1 MICLKLIKRQLAA
14 NAAHAAI
21 DHYVGD
27 ETDSP
32 AEQSEN
38 MPEER
43 ERRFWVR
50 FFLKVMNKKIYL
62 YRVHWPM
69 LLEALPEAS
78 LVTKMK
84 TGTVHM
90 QQCLKNDKDDFG

>member
-1 MICLKLIKRQLAA
+1 MICISFFQHELAA
-14 NAAHAAI
+14 NAAHAVI
-21 DHYVGD
+21 NHYVGD

-50 FFLKVMNKKIYL
+50 FVLYVINEKLFL
-62 YRVHWPM
+62 
-69 LLEALPEAS
+69 
-78 LVTKMK
+78 
-84 TGTVHM
+84 G
-90 QQCLKNDKDDFG
+90 CFGPRRW

>member
-1 MICLKLIKRQLAA
+1 MAA
-14 NAAHAAI
+14 HAAHAAI

-50 FFLKVMNKKIYL
+50 FFLYVINEKIHL
-62 YRVHWPM
+62 YRVYWPM
-69 LLEALPEAS
+69 QLVALPEDS
-78 LVTKMK
+78 LVKKVK

-90 QQCLKNDKDDFG
+90 QQCL

>member
-1 MICLKLIKRQLAA
+1 MAA
-14 NAAHAAI
+14 HAAHAAI

-50 FFLKVMNKKIYL
+50 FVLYIINEKLVFRVLWPTLLVRWLVAFLETKIQHQL
-62 YRVHWPM
+62 
-69 LLEALPEAS
+69 
-78 LVTKMK
+78 K
-84 TGTVHM
+84 T
-90 QQCLKNDKDDFG
+90 CLKKDNDDSG